1 MLVGLFKIRF
11 SKENILGAG
20 GYGMVYHGN
29 LINGTLIF
37 VPEKEFQVEVEA
49 IGHVRHKNL
58 HHNKMLVYEYVNNG
72 NLEQWLHEAMRHH
85 MYLTWKARMKVLLGT
100 AKASLILVWPN
111 CLVPVKAI
119 SQLEST
125 FGYVAPKYANVGLL
139 NEKNDIYSFG
149 GSVVR
154 IDHTGRDHVD
164 YGRPAQEVR
173 YPSYLILRSN

>member
-1 MLVGLFKIRF
+1 MMT
-11 SKENILGAG
+11 S
-20 GYGMVYHGN
+20 
-29 LINGTLIF
+29 
-37 VPEKEFQVEVEA
+37 
-49 IGHVRHKNL
+49 
-58 HHNKMLVYEYVNNG
+58 
-72 NLEQWLHEAMRHH
+72 MR
-85 MYLTWKARMKVLLGT
+85 R
-100 AKASLILVWPN
+100 SLILVWPN
-111 CLVPVKAI
+111 CLVLVKVI

-125 FGYVAPKYANVGLL
+125 FGLVSSFCFFWFYSSSSILHVLVFWTLQSSTSGVLFYYFGVKTWSRSLHYYIISLFQIFDSYVAPKYANVGLL